1 MKFSKLPRER
11 KGAGVGEGFEEQ
23 LNRRQPPQT
32 TDGSKRRGRRVEELF
47 FFFERKMLPLIDE
60 EFLLIIY
67 TVVLPEKISLYTGQ
81 KKTKQKATKCFVVL
95 HLKTAS
101 FQPPRQY

>member
-32 TDGSKRRGRRVEELF
+32 TDGSKRRRRRVEEL

-67 TVVLPEKISLYTGQ
+67 TVVLPEKISLYAGQ
-81 KKTKQKATKCFVVL
+81 KTKQSATKCFVV
-95 HLKTAS
+95 
-101 FQPPRQY
+101 